1 MRHFIIDGNNLIG
14 KISVLQ
20 KLQKKDKQS
29 SREKLTFILESYF
42 FNKKN
47 IKISLHLDGFQN
59 VPIKVQNIKIIYSGK
74 NTADELIKLQIEHEK
89 NRRNLVVVTSDNNLR
104 EFAKVCGC
112 EWRSSEDFSKE
123 ILSRSVVD
131 DETKRIKEID
141 SADEFRKL
149 FDV

>member
-14 KISVLQ
+14 KTSVLQ

-29 SREKLTFILESYF
+29 SRERLAYMLESYF
-42 FNKKN
+42 INNKN
-47 IKISLHLDGFQN
+47 NKISLHLDGFQN
-59 VPIKVQNIKIIYSGK
+59 AAIKVQNIKIIYSGK
-74 NTADELIKLQIEHEK
+74 KTADDQIKIQIENEK
-89 NRRNLVVVTSDNNLR
+89 NRRNIVVVTSDHNLR

-131 DETKRIKEID
+131 DEAKRIDEIN
-141 SADEFRKL
+141 SSDEFKKL
-149 FDV
+149 FNV